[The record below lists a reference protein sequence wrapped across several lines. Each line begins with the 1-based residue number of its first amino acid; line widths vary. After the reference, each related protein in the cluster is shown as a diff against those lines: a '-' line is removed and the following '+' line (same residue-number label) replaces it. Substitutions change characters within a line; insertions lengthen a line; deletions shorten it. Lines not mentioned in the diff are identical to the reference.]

1 MPRKKVSQSK
11 RKTTRWRRFA
21 TSLRPSELAP
31 CLLDRLERLA
41 GAVAPRATKVLA
53 VFVMIA
59 AVKLGI
65 LLFLSLDLLLPE
77 PAVRQ
82 ASVAPKAVLALPSS
96 VLPGVAPALAQ
107 QPAAPAKAPAAAAT
121 APATPPDAQALLKRQ
136 EELDQRETALKSL
149 EADLNTRVAK
159 LKEMETNLKAML
171 DEAKSIKDQKLKH
184 LIDVYS
190 NMNAKQAARV
200 LETLDNN
207 IAVRILAGMRGRQ
220 AGDVLNNMEAKKAAG
235 LTEMLTKMQ
244 LPPQGVPDDSAGQ

>member
-1 MPRKKVSQSK
+1 
-11 RKTTRWRRFA
+11 
-21 TSLRPSELAP
+21 
-31 CLLDRLERLA
+31 
-41 GAVAPRATKVLA
+41 
-53 VFVMIA
+53 
-59 AVKLGI
+59 
-65 LLFLSLDLLLPE
+65 
-77 PAVRQ
+77 
-82 ASVAPKAVLALPSS
+82 
-96 VLPGVAPALAQ
+96 
-107 QPAAPAKAPAAAAT
+107 
-121 APATPPDAQALLKRQ
+121 
-136 EELDQRETALKSL
+136 
-149 EADLNTRVAK
+149 VAK

-244 LPPQGVPDDSAGQ
+244 LPPQGVPNGADGQ